1 LPDKVFTR
9 TIYGKDVTVFLK
21 KEFTDVMP
29 SLKKENLRHHA
40 FAGKTIETLFKPELI
55 KSATVKTFN
64 YSSSI
69 VAWNEG
75 DGRFIV
81 TELPVAAQLSGVNAI
96 LCRDINK
103 DGKTDLVLAGN
114 LTECLPQFGRLDAS
128 YGTVLINK
136 GNKEF
141 VEMPAAESGL
151 SVTGMIRNLLWLP
164 GKTKNHLLF
173 LRNNDFPVMYRL
185 RE

>member
-1 LPDKVFTR
+1 
-9 TIYGKDVTVFLK
+9 
-21 KEFTDVMP
+21 
-29 SLKKENLRHHA
+29 
-40 FAGKTIETLFKPELI
+40 
-55 KSATVKTFN
+55 VKTFN